1 MTVAVRSEYSLG
13 RLGLSGDL
21 RLALDNEAHE
31 RLTLTRA
38 EDGSVHLVIESTI
51 DDAALEEALDA
62 LPDPP
67 GQFKDLPEVVRRGGG
82 VAGRHLVRAGQ
93 VARFLR
99 WRFNL
104 SGPHRAAEPIDGSR
118 WRSSSGREGVLSSI
132 TSLVVTT
139 RGWGMAV
146 PSTLSDDVLADVRM
160 DVVEPLGHE
169 LLREALDLQHSNPRA
184 ALVIGIAALEV
195 GLKECVADLAPDTA
209 WLVQETPT
217 PPVVKMLVEYVPTLP
232 ARWRISG
239 RVASPPEAAL
249 KTVRD
254 AVHARNRL
262 IHRGVFQTSISDLND
277 TLTTVRDVLYLLDV
291 YRGRPW
297 ALNCISVSMRRG
309 IEGELRLRR

>member
-1 MTVAVRSEYSLG
+1 
-13 RLGLSGDL
+13 
-21 RLALDNEAHE
+21 
-31 RLTLTRA
+31 
-38 EDGSVHLVIESTI
+38 
-51 DDAALEEALDA
+51 
-62 LPDPP
+62 
-67 GQFKDLPEVVRRGGG
+67 
-82 VAGRHLVRAGQ
+82 
-93 VARFLR
+93 
-99 WRFNL
+99 
-104 SGPHRAAEPIDGSR
+104 
-118 WRSSSGREGVLSSI
+118 
-132 TSLVVTT
+132 
-139 RGWGMAV
+139 MAV